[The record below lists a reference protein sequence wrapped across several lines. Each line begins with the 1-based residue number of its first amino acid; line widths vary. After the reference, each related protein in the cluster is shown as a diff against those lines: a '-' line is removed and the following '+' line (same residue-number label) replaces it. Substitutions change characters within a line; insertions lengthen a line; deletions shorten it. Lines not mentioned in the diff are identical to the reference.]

1 MGYKLMLRTRLSQL
15 LGIEFPIFSAPM
27 GPDLAGPDLAAAV
40 SGAGGLGLMQAQ
52 LSLPADFREQ
62 IQRVREATD
71 KPFGVNFILA
81 LPHEENLSVCLE
93 EHVPVISF
101 FWGDPARYVERIHA
115 AGSKVFLQV
124 GSVEAAR
131 RAAAAGVDVIIAQGT
146 EAGGHVEGEV
156 ATMALAPRIVDAVAP
171 LPVAV
176 AGGIADARGVVAAL
190 ALGAEAVVL
199 GTRFLATHEANA
211 HPEYKQKLLEAGEKD
226 TVRTILFG
234 HGWPH
239 APHRTL
245 RTSFVEQWLGNES
258 RAQESRPDEPVI
270 GKTWIGGREIPIQR
284 FMSFPPSARVT
295 GDIDSMALL
304 AGQAVGLVNEIR
316 PAASVVRELADGAA
330 RLIEQRLSSLVSVV

>member
-1 MGYKLMLRTRLSQL
+1 
-15 LGIEFPIFSAPM
+15 M
-27 GPDLAGPDLAAAV
+27 GPDIAGPDLAAAV

-52 LSLPADFREQ
+52 FSPPADLREQ
-62 IQRVREATD
+62 IQRVRKATD

-81 LPHEENLSVCLE
+81 LPHEENLAVCLE

-101 FWGDPARYVERIHA
+101 FWGDATRYVERLHA

-124 GSVEAAR
+124 GSVEAAQ
-131 RAAAAGVDVIIAQGT
+131 RAAAAGVDVIIAQGS

-156 ATMALAPRIVDAVAP
+156 ATMVLAPRIVDAVAP

-199 GTRFLATHEANA
+199 GTRFLATYESNA
-211 HPEYKQKLLEAGEKD
+211 HPWYKQQLVKAGEKD

-234 HGWPH
+234 HGWPN
-239 APHRTL
+239 APHRT
-245 RTSFVEQWLGNES
+245 RFVEQWLGNES

-270 GKTWIGGREIPIQR
+270 GKTWISGREIPIQR
-284 FMSFPPSARVT
+284 FMGIPPNARVT
-295 GDIDSMALL
+295 GDIDSMALF
-304 AGQAVGLVNEIR
+304 AGQAVGLVKEIK
-316 PAASVVRELADGAA
+316 PAATVLRELADGASH
-330 RLIEQRLSSLVSVV
+330 LIEQRLGSLVS

>member
-1 MGYKLMLRTRLSQL
+1 MLKTRLSKL

-27 GPDLAGPDLAAAV
+27 GPDIAGPDLAAAV

-52 LSLPADFREQ
+52 FSPPADLREQ
-62 IQRVREATD
+62 IQRVRRTTD

-81 LPHEENLSVCLE
+81 LPHEENLAVCLE
-93 EHVPVISF
+93 EHVAVISF
-101 FWGDPARYVERIHA
+101 FWGDATRYVERVHA
-115 AGSKVFLQV
+115 VGSKVFLQV
-124 GSVEAAR
+124 GSVEAAQ
-131 RAAAAGVDVIIAQGT
+131 RAAAAGVDVIIAQGS

-156 ATMALAPRIVDAVAP
+156 ATMVLAPRIVDAVAP

-199 GTRFLATHEANA
+199 GTRFLLTHESNA
-211 HPEYKQKLLEAGEKD
+211 HPWYKQQLLKAGEKD

-234 HGWPH
+234 HGWPN

-245 RTSFVEQWLGNES
+245 RTRFVEQWLGNES
-258 RAQESRPDEPVI
+258 RTQESRPDEPVI
-270 GKTWIGGREIPIQR
+270 GKSWIGGREIPIQR
-284 FMSFPPSARVT
+284 FMSTPPNAHVT

-304 AGQAVGLVNEIR
+304 VGQAVGLVKEIK
-316 PAASVVRELADGAA
+316 PAATVVRELADGAS
-330 RLIEQRLSSLVSVV
+330 RLIEQRLGSLVAGV

>member
-1 MGYKLMLRTRLSQL
+1 MLKTHLSKL

-27 GPDLAGPDLAAAV
+27 GPDIAGPDLAAAV

-52 LSLPADFREQ
+52 FSPPADLREQ
-62 IQRVREATD
+62 IQRVRRATD

-81 LPHEENLSVCLE
+81 LPHEENLAVCLD

-101 FWGDPARYVERIHA
+101 FWGDATRYVERVHA
-115 AGSKVFLQV
+115 VGSKVFLQV
-124 GSVEAAR
+124 GSVEAAQ
-131 RAAAAGVDVIIAQGT
+131 RAAAAGVDVIIAQGS

-156 ATMALAPRIVDAVAP
+156 ATMVLAPRIVDAVAP

-199 GTRFLATHEANA
+199 GTRFLLTHESNA
-211 HPEYKQKLLEAGEKD
+211 HPWYKQQLLKAGEKD

-234 HGWPH
+234 HGWPN

-245 RTSFVEQWLGNES
+245 RTRFVEQWLGNES
-258 RAQESRPDEPVI
+258 RTQESRPDEPLI
-270 GKTWIGGREIPIQR
+270 GKSWIGGREIPIQR
-284 FMSFPPSARVT
+284 FMSIPPNARVT

-304 AGQAVGLVNEIR
+304 AGQAVGLVKEIK
-316 PAASVVRELADGAA
+316 PAATVVRELADGAS
-330 RLIEQRLSSLVSVV
+330 RLIEQRLGSLVS